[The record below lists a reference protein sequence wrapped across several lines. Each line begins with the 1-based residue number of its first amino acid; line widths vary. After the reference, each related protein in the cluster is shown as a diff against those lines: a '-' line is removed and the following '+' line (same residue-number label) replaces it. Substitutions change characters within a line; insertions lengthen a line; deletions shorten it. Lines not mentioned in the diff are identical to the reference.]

1 MPAIN
6 IELPEGCA
14 AAAGPVGDH
23 PLLPEEAPAIA
34 GAIPKRRRQFV
45 SGRHFA
51 RLALRK
57 LADVAP
63 PIPRDERGRP
73 IWPPGFIGSI
83 SHSEILAAAAVSKGS
98 LRGIGIDVEDSNRL
112 ARSQPRLRRKLLTP
126 AERLRTWA
134 DPRAGAVM
142 FSGKEAAYKA
152 VNPLV
157 GRYIGF
163 REVEAHIDWKRSMF
177 RIRYLGDH
185 EPNRLLERGYGR
197 FCFYD
202 DQVVTMFFIE

>member
-14 AAAGPVGDH
+14 AEAGPVGDH
-23 PLLPEEAPAIA
+23 PLLPEEAPAMA
-34 GAIPKRRRQFV
+34 SAIPKRRRQFV

-51 RLALRK
+51 RMALRK
-57 LADVAP
+57 LAGVAP
-63 PIPRDERGRP
+63 PIPRDARGRP

-83 SHSEILAAAAVSKGS
+83 SHSEILAAAAVSKGA

-112 ARSQPRLRRKLLTP
+112 ARSHARLHRKLFTP
-126 AERLRTWA
+126 AERSRTWTDA
-134 DPRAGAVM
+134 REGVVM

-163 REVEAHIDWKRSMF
+163 REVEADVDWRRSMF
-177 RIRYLGDH
+177 RIRYVGDQ
-185 EPNRLLERGYGR
+185 EPNRLLDRGYGR

-202 DQVVTMFFIE
+202 DQVVTLFFIE